1 MNPTELLGY
10 VAAFLVLL
18 TFSMKTMVPLRAAGI
33 FSNMFFICYAFFT
46 GANPILILHVIL
58 LPLNVFRLVQILTLL
73 HKVEE
78 ASHAAGAADLEWMQM
93 VSNQRSVRAGEVLF
107 RQGDMAGSMFF
118 VLAGTFRIKE
128 LGLELGRGEIIGEL
142 GLLAP
147 SRTRTQ
153 SVECIGDGE
162 ILEITYDRV
171 KQLYYQSPKFG
182 FFFLQLAS
190 RRLFENLERQD
201 RELAAYRAAQTPWPD
216 QP

>member
-18 TFSMKTMVPLRAAGI
+18 TFSMKTMVPLRVAGI
-33 FSNMFFICYAFFT
+33 FSNLFFICYAFFT

-73 HKVEE
+73 RKVED
-78 ASHAAGAADLEWMQM
+78 ASRAAGAADLEWMQM
-93 VSNQRSVRAGEVLF
+93 VSNQRPVQTGEILF
-107 RQGDMAGSMFF
+107 QQGDMAGSMFF

-147 SRTRTQ
+147 NKTRTQ
-153 SVECIGDGE
+153 SVECIGAGE

-171 KQLYYQSPKFG
+171 KQLYFQSPKFG

-201 RELAAYRAAQTPWPD
+201 RELAAYRAAPTTIS
-216 QP
+216 